1 MFHIHHAFSLD
12 RLTTL
17 PFASSFPAQ
26 PSLPTPAPT
35 TPTPQ
40 LPAEFFAPSPDFPPP
55 VSQFTWNRSSMQR
68 ALQAALTSDIHPRSP
83 AAFTKEPSTPSVP
96 RLPPLN
102 LPKYDILGEIL
113 ASADDNMLFEPSVT
127 SHLGHARNLSAPPIM
142 FQTLISDALSPNRR
156 ALNSVVAGGLPAIRK
171 DSFQR

>member
-1 MFHIHHAFSLD
+1 
-12 RLTTL
+12 
-17 PFASSFPAQ
+17 
-26 PSLPTPAPT
+26 
-35 TPTPQ
+35 
-40 LPAEFFAPSPDFPPP
+40 
-55 VSQFTWNRSSMQR
+55 MQR